1 MRIMDEFFQQG
12 DLERSRGMD
21 VTRTCDRTAQSRVE
35 AQRGFIDCVAAPFLR
50 LLAARLPGLAPA
62 LDRLAATRA
71 MWGAYASDDDLC
83 RELLAE
89 LALGKEL

>member
-1 MRIMDEFFQQG
+1 MDEFFQQG

-35 AQRGFIDCVAAPFLR
+35 AQRGFVDCVAAPFLR

-62 LDRLAATRA
+62 VDRLAVTRA
-71 MWGAYASDDDLC
+71 MWDTYRSDEDLQG
-83 RELLAE
+83 ELLAE
-89 LALGKEL
+89 LALGQEL